1 MKNPREKI
9 IEILLNKYL
18 PQNAHMFR
26 QEAEA
31 DADRILALLPKRV
44 EVTGEMI
51 NAQLYRLN
59 INGASNDKCQS
70 FANWFNNLK
79 ENAHE

>member
-18 PQNAHMFR
+18 PQNAYMFR

-31 DADRILALLPKRV
+31 DADRILALLSRV
-44 EVTGEMI
+44 EITGEMI

-59 INGASNDKCQS
+59 INGVSNDKCQS
-70 FANWFNNLK
+70 LADWFNNLGK
-79 ENAHE
+79 ENEE